1 MAKAPRVQNIQTPGV
16 DQADAADTAD
26 TDESLDGGAAAELST
41 AEPEGP
47 ALAPDL
53 EALVAREVAKA
64 LSKNKVATARAKPAE
79 LPTQEAALEQV
90 NADPKRRAV
99 LSKDGWVTASEPTQ
113 APFAKA

>member
-1 MAKAPRVQNIQTPGV
+1 VAKAPRVQNIQTPGV

-64 LSKNKVATARAKPAE
+64 LRQNTAAVAKAQPVE
-79 LPTQEAALEQV
+79 LPTQEEALATV
-90 NADPKRRAV
+90 KADPKHRSV
-99 LSKDGWVTASEPTQ
+99 LSKDGWVTYSEPTQ